1 MEYRNL
7 GNTGLKVSRI
17 CIGTMVYGTDEVDEA
32 GAVRILEKALDV
44 GINFFDTAQGYSGGR
59 SEEILGKSVRRQRDS
74 VVLATKVG
82 LNVGLGMAQVGSG
95 PKPEIG
101 LSRGHIMRGVEGSL
115 RRLGTDYID
124 LYYAHMPDY
133 NTPIEETLR
142 AFDDLIHQGKV
153 RYIGCSNS
161 YTWYFCKA
169 RSVSELHDLARYEC
183 IQVGYNLLARDIEI
197 ELLPYCASERLG
209 VTVFNPL
216 AAGLL
221 SGEHDPK
228 KGPAEGTRFTNK
240 AEGLGGLYSARY
252 WSDVN
257 FEAVTS
263 LKQIAEKHGRDLV
276 QFALAW
282 ILNNPTITSILCGIT
297 SPKQLELD
305 LPAVDLKLSG
315 EELSA
320 CDEVWKRYFRPPR
333 YFYARLM

>member
-1 MEYRNL
+1 MEYRYL

-17 CIGTMVYGTDEVDEA
+17 CIGTMVYGSDEVDEA
-32 GAVRILEKALDV
+32 GAVKIVERALDV
-44 GINFFDTAQGYSGGR
+44 GINFFDTAEGYSSGR
-59 SEEILGKSVRRQRDS
+59 SEEILGKTVRKQRDS
-74 VVLATKVG
+74 VILATKVG
-82 LNVGLGMAQVGSG
+82 LGLSQVRAG
-95 PKPEIG
+95 PTEIG
-101 LSRGHIMRGVEGSL
+101 LSRWHIMRGVEGSL

-124 LYYAHMPDY
+124 LYYAHVPDY

-142 AFDDLIHQGKV
+142 AFDDLVHQGKV

-161 YTWYFCKA
+161 YAWYFCKA
-169 RSVSELHDLARYEC
+169 RSVSELHNLARFEC
-183 IQVGYNLLARDIEI
+183 IQSGYNLLARDIEI

-228 KGPAEGTRFTNK
+228 KGPAEGTRFTNE
-240 AEGLGGLYSARY
+240 AMGLARLYRDRY
-252 WSDVN
+252 WLDIN
-257 FEAVTS
+257 FEAVS
-263 LKQIAEKHGRDLV
+263 CLKQIAEEHGRNFV

-282 ILNNPTITSILCGIT
+282 ILNNPAITSILCGIT
-297 SPKQLELD
+297 SLEQLELD
-305 LPAVDLKLSG
+305 LPAVDLKLSE

-320 CDEVWKRYFRPPR
+320 CDEIWKRYFRPPR

>member
-1 MEYRNL
+1 VEYRNV
-7 GNTGLKVSRI
+7 GSTGLKVSRI

-32 GAVRILEKALDV
+32 GAVKIIERALDV

-59 SEEILGKSVRRQRDS
+59 SEEILGKTVRKQRSSVI
-74 VVLATKVG
+74 LATKVG
-82 LNVGLGMAQVGSG
+82 LNVGLGMSQVGPG

-101 LSRGHIMRGVEGSL
+101 LSRGHIMGGVEGSL

-161 YTWYFCKA
+161 YAWYFCKA
-169 RSVSELHDLARYEC
+169 RSVSELHNLARYEC

-221 SGEHDPK
+221 SGTHDPK
-228 KGPAEGTRFTNK
+228 KGPAKGTRFTNE
-240 AEGLGGLYSARY
+240 AEGFAGLYNARY

-257 FEAVTS
+257 FEAVSS
-263 LKQIAEKHGRDLV
+263 LKQIAEEHGRNLV

-297 SPKQLELD
+297 SLKQLELD
-305 LPAVDLKLSG
+305 LPAVDLKLSE
-315 EELSA
+315 EELST
-320 CDEVWKRYFRPPR
+320 CDEIWKRYFRPPR